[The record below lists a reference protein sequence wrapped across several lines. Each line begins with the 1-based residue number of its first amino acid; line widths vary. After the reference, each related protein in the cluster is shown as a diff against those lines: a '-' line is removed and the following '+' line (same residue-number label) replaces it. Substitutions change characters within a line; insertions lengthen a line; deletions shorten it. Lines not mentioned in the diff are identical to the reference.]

1 MLTIN
6 QLNNRKVPWC
16 RKASG
21 DFFYHYSLL
30 KVIGAADCSGTVA
43 KVLTGNIM
51 ESAFQG
57 KVLADILVDSYFR
70 IEIGRGIGRSGGMT
84 VSTPDEI
91 GSKAP
96 AVWQSKL
103 RSQLEDGKIVIAGIS

>member
-43 KVLTGNIM
+43 KVLTDNIM

-57 KVLADILVDSYFR
+57 KVLADILVETYFR
-70 IEIGRGIGRSGGMT
+70 IEIGWSIGWSGCMA

-91 GSKAP
+91 GSKTP
-96 AVWQSKL
+96 AVCQGKL
-103 RSQLEDGKIVIAGIS
+103 RSQLEDGKIVIACIS

>member
-21 DFFYHYSLL
+21 DFFNHYSLL

-103 RSQLEDGKIVIAGIS
+103 RSQLEDGKIVIACIS

>member
-21 DFFYHYSLL
+21 DFFNHYSLL

-91 GSKAP
+91 RGETP
-96 AVWQSKL
+96 AICQGKL